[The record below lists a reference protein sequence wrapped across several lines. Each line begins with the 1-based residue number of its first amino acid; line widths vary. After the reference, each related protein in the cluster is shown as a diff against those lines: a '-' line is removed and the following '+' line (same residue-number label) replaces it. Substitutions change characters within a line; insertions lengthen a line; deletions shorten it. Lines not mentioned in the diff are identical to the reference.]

1 MAVPSNHCAA
11 LQSPS
16 YLNFTLSI
24 TSSPRFILLGI
35 LISYLPQHHRIISRR
50 SSEGISPYFVLLGTT
65 SGTCAFANILLLGT
79 SRADIACCREI
90 SGFECFAGLLGILQV
105 GVQWSCFTVILLLFL
120 LFFPRATPL
129 APPKSPT
136 STPSYKTA
144 LLVTFLCVAHA
155 FITILLSAIFLSRF
169 PTRLQSWAYALGILA
184 TLLASIQYLPQL
196 YTTWRL
202 QHVGSLSIP
211 MMCIQTPGSFVWAG
225 SLAARLG
232 LEGWSS
238 WGTFLVT
245 GCLQGCLLVMGI
257 WFEIRNRRQ
266 RKEASDGHA
275 TGDDG
280 QEDTAAPSSNEET
293 PLLGNGR

>member
-1 MAVPSNHCAA
+1 MYVRCDA
-11 LQSPS
+11 
-16 YLNFTLSI
+16 Y
-24 TSSPRFILLGI
+24 
-35 LISYLPQHHRIISRR
+35 
-50 SSEGISPYFVLLGTT
+50 E
-65 SGTCAFANILLLGT
+65 
-79 SRADIACCREI
+79 
-90 SGFECFAGLLGILQV
+90 
-105 GVQWSCFTVILLLFL
+105 
-120 LFFPRATPL
+120 
-129 APPKSPT
+129 
-136 STPSYKTA
+136 
-144 LLVTFLCVAHA
+144 
-155 FITILLSAIFLSRF
+155 
-169 PTRLQSWAYALGILA
+169 RL
-184 TLLASIQYLPQL
+184 
-196 YTTWRL
+196 
-202 QHVGSLSIP
+202 
-211 MMCIQTPGSFVWAG
+211 GSFVWAG